1 MIELWGSFLSIF
13 CSVLVFAGELL
24 FCGSFFLRRQTGHRY
39 WMGAACFLALELLI
53 VFNIHGRTGLQMLLE
68 IALYL
73 AFLPFLYYAQWD
85 RLLFVVVMFNAIG
98 YSISY
103 WADQFLM
110 LTFDLNYEEFLW
122 NIPLY
127 SLRLVSGAILML
139 LLGVLVRR
147 FHRPQPPVPRPLV
160 WILVLALFPVL
171 TLAVRLAA
179 MSDTP
184 EQWVWQICLVIL
196 DLVDMAALFLVDH
209 MERSARQ
216 REQLIAAK
224 ERARVQDENIQALS
238 QAYSTQRKMTH
249 DFRAHL
255 DALAGLLAQ
264 DKTGEAKTYLQ
275 QLRTQQTG
283 RVLLVNTHN
292 AAVDAILNQKGYQ
305 GKRLEA
311 DMRFSVSDLSPLR
324 IPAVDV
330 TVVLGNLLD
339 NAIEACAAFAPQDR
353 WVETRL
359 IYHKDTAVPLLQIT
373 VANPSRPV
381 EIVDGQIAT
390 SKPDP
395 SLHGFGLQNVRE
407 VLSRYGAEHQLFY
420 QDGRFVFQCEWP
432 DRAL

>member
-1 MIELWGSFLSIF
+1 MIEVWGSILSFF
-13 CSVLVFAGELL
+13 CSLITIVGTLL
-24 FCGSFFLRRQTGHRY
+24 FYNSFFVRRLTGRRY
-39 WMGAACFLALELLI
+39 WIWAFCFFSLSLLL
-53 VFNIHGRTGLQMLLE
+53 VFNIHGRVWLQIPLE
-68 IALYL
+68 LILDLVMGAVLYQ
-73 AFLPFLYYAQWD
+73 AQWD
-85 RLLFVVVMFNAIG
+85 RLFFVVVIFNAIA
-98 YSISY
+98 YSTSY
-103 WADQFLM
+103 WEDQFLM
-110 LTFDLNYEEFLW
+110 ALFGLSYEELVW

-127 SLRLVSGAILML
+127 SLRMVSGATLVF

-147 FHRPQPPVPRPLV
+147 FHWPQPPVSRPLI

-179 MSDTP
+179 MSETP

-196 DLVDMAALFLVDH
+196 DLVDLAALFLVDH
-209 MERSARQ
+209 MEQSARQ
-216 REQLIAAK
+216 REQLVAAK

-238 QAYSTQRKMTH
+238 QAYSAQRKMTH

-255 DALAGLLAQ
+255 DALADLLAQ
-264 DKTGEAKTYLQ
+264 DKTREARTYLQ
-275 QLRTQQTG
+275 ELRTQQTG

-292 AAVDAILNQKGYQ
+292 AAVDAVLNQKGYQ
-305 GKRLEA
+305 GKRLEV
-311 DMRFSVSDLSPLR
+311 DMRFSVSDLSPLH

>member
-13 CSVLVFAGELL
+13 CTVLIYVGELL
-24 FCGSFFLRRQTGHRY
+24 FCDSFFPHRRAGRRY
-39 WMGAACFLALELLI
+39 WAEAACFLALELLI

-68 IALYL
+68 TTLYL
-73 AFLPFLYYAQWD
+73 TFLPFLYQAQWD
-85 RLLFVVVMFNAIG
+85 RLLFVAVTFNAIG
-98 YSISY
+98 YSVSY
-103 WADQFLM
+103 WQNQLM
-110 LTFDLNYEEFLW
+110 MALFGLSYEEFVW

-127 SLRLVSGAILML
+127 SLRMMSGAAL
-139 LLGVLVRR
+139 LLLFGALVKH
-147 FHRPQPPVPRPLV
+147 FHQPQPPVPRLLIWV
-160 WILVLALFPVL
+160 LVLALFPVL

-179 MSDTP
+179 AAVRP
-184 EQWVWQICLVIL
+184 EQWVWQVCLVIL
-196 DLVDMAALFLVDH
+196 DLVDFAALFLVDH
-209 MERSARQ
+209 MEQSARQ
-216 REQLIAAK
+216 REQLVAAK
-224 ERARVQDENIQALS
+224 EQARVQDENIQALS
-238 QAYSTQRKMTH
+238 QAYSAQRKMTH

-255 DALAGLLAQ
+255 DALADLLAQ
-264 DKTGEAKTYLQ
+264 DKTREARTYLQ
-275 QLRTQQTG
+275 ELRTQQTG

-292 AAVDAILNQKGYQ
+292 AAVDAVLNQKGYK
-305 GKRLEA
+305 GKRLEV
-311 DMRFSVSDLSPLR
+311 DMRFSVSDLSPLH

-373 VANPSRPV
+373 VVNPSRPV
-381 EIVDGQIAT
+381 EIVDGRIAT

-420 QDGRFVFQCEWP
+420 QNGRFIFQCEWP

>member
-13 CSVLVFAGELL
+13 CSVLVLAGELL
-24 FCGSFFLRRQTGHRY
+24 FYDSFFSRRLTGRQY
-39 WMGAACFLALELLI
+39 WMGVVCFFFLMLLVI
-53 VFNIHGRTGLQMLLE
+53 LNINGSIWLRMLLE
-68 IALYL
+68 IVLGL
-73 AFLPFLYYAQWD
+73 AFLPLVYQVKWD
-85 RLLFVVVMFNAIG
+85 RLFFVIVTFSAVA

-103 WADQFLM
+103 WGDQFLM
-110 LTFDLNYEEFLW
+110 ALFGLSYEEYVW

-127 SLRLVSGAILML
+127 SLRMASWAVLIL
-139 LLGVLVRR
+139 LLGAAAKR

-160 WILVLALFPVL
+160 WILVLALFPAL

-179 MSDTP
+179 AAVRP
-184 EQWVWQICLVIL
+184 EQWVWQVCLVIL
-196 DLVDMAALFLVDH
+196 DLVDFAALFLVDH
-209 MERSARQ
+209 MEQSARQ
-216 REQLIAAK
+216 REQLVAAK

-238 QAYSTQRKMTH
+238 QAYSAQRKMTH

-255 DALAGLLAQ
+255 DALADLLAQ
-264 DKTGEAKTYLQ
+264 DKTREARTYLQ
-275 QLRTQQTG
+275 ELRTQQTG

-292 AAVDAILNQKGYQ
+292 AAVDAVLNQKGYQ
-305 GKRLEA
+305 GKRLDV
-311 DMRFSVSDLSPLR
+311 DMRFSVSDLSPLH

-339 NAIEACAAFAPQDR
+339 NAIEACAGFAPQDR

-359 IYHKDTAVPLLQIT
+359 IYHNDAALPLLQIT

-381 EIVDGQIAT
+381 EIVDGRIAT

-420 QDGRFVFQCEWP
+420 QDGRFAFQCEWP